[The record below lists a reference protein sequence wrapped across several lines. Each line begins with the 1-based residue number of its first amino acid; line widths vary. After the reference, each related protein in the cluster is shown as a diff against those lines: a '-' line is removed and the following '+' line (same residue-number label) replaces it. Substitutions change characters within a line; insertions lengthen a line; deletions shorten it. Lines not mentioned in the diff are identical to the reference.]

1 MKLPVLTLIAA
12 ASLCFVAP
20 VQASPSSGDGWDWL
34 IAPYGWAASVSTDVR
49 TSAPPSESSVDTSF
63 ADLVEDIDGAFM
75 VRAEGQGDKFG
86 FLVDFTYLGLA
97 DANDRQGF
105 HSETD
110 FDTRLI
116 DAAMVWSPDPDKFNG
131 LETFAGVRVLDADFT
146 TNLTPNDPA
155 YPTVILDADDTMTD
169 FLLGIRY
176 TTHFSD
182 KWGMTV
188 HGDGSWGDTDGTWN
202 TSIFAQYRMTHGTWA
217 FGYRYMDL
225 GFAPGTDKI
234 SVQMHGPLIGYAFR
248 F

>member
-12 ASLCFVAP
+12 ASLCFAAP
-20 VQASPSSGDGWDWL
+20 AQASPSSGDGWEWL
-34 IAPYGWAASVSTDVR
+34 IAPYGWAASVSTDVK
-49 TSAPPSESSVDTSF
+49 TNEPPSSASFDTSF
-63 ADLVEDIDGAFM
+63 QDLIDDIDGAFM

-97 DANDRQGF
+97 SESDHADF

-131 LETFAGVRVLDADFT
+131 LETFAGVRILDADFT
-146 TNLTPNDPA
+146 ANLTPWDPA
-155 YPTVILDADDTMTD
+155 FPTEIIKADDTMTD
-169 FLLGIRY
+169 FLVGIRY
-176 TTHFSD
+176 THRFDD
-182 KWGMTV
+182 KWAMTM

-202 TSIFAQYRMTHGTWA
+202 TSVFAQYRMTHGTWA